1 MNRPT
6 ENTIK
11 STGAFNGEFAFA
23 LGTVCSVLCEKT
35 NRWVTGHVIM
45 FHRGGVTTKYAV
57 KAVRVLFE
65 KAQNGGKTHYQD
77 CDVTSEKEAD
87 KRLVR
92 LDLPKREVR
101 LWTSGSPCMRACDLG
116 HAATSKS
123 KPVDPSRGFGASA
136 EAAARAAQK
145 KDFSYQGKGSEGLAK
160 AEQEAK
166 KRLSAKPSQGDVEA
180 CLKLLGD
187 SWPTQERPNVTPD
200 GKAVQGMCL
209 GAVFVLGG
217 VGMAVSQ
224 VSSAYPNLC
233 KLITAWVKTSLPE
246 EFPFS
251 SLQINYNYAAR
262 KHVDGNNIG
271 PSYIRSLGKH
281 TGGELWTADAFVE
294 ATDEDTGEKYVKG
307 GGGQQVL
314 SCSGGWKLF
323 NGNAEHYTKP
333 YQGTRISFIAFSH
346 NAYNKLSTRVASK
359 LKELGFTAASDD
371 GVDLPYF
378 AKYRIDKSEFTPDE
392 NSKYF
397 AYQKKRAVE
406 LPPPTKPNRISIE
419 CYGLTMARGGGWIG
433 YCDAQGKRTVHELT
447 PNMTGFHVLEL
458 DVSPTRGVTLINSF
472 VDRKRFDIYGKTD
485 LEVDRFSSFV
495 KKLPT
500 GRVVA
505 IAITDTAVAAK
516 RPPSDKL
523 YDALR
528 LLGAPQRMEKIGYRF
543 PFAFLGCKGGTGVVL
558 MDKTKFLLRIDAALA
573 AGGAIADVTTEKTDV
588 TAKVILAAAKK

>member
-1 MNRPT
+1 MMEVGGFCFDFGCPRRSESEEEEEEELIVESDDEPQKKRKSSSRKPAPKKARTEYTIEEHEKGTLKRPT
-6 ENTIK
+6 ENTIT

-77 CDVTSEKEAD
+77 CDVTTEKEAD

-116 HAATSKS
+116 HAAASKE
-123 KPVDPSRGFGASA
+123 KPLDPSRGFGASA

-145 KDFSYQGKGSEGLAK
+145 KDFTYQGKGSEGLAK
-160 AEQEAK
+160 AEQEAT
-166 KRLSAKPSQGDVEA
+166 KRLSSKPSQADVEA

-233 KLITAWVKTSLPE
+233 KLITGWVKTSLPE
-246 EFPFS
+246 AFPFS

-307 GGGQQVL
+307 GGGQQ
-314 SCSGGWKLF
+314 
-323 NGNAEHYTKP
+323 
-333 YQGTRISFIAFSH
+333 
-346 NAYNKLSTRVASK
+346 
-359 LKELGFTAASDD
+359 
-371 GVDLPYF
+371 
-378 AKYRIDKSEFTPDE
+378 
-392 NSKYF
+392 
-397 AYQKKRAVE
+397 
-406 LPPPTKPNRISIE
+406 
-419 CYGLTMARGGGWIG
+419 ARS
-433 YCDAQGKRTVHELT
+433 RRPVRL
-447 PNMTGFHVLEL
+447 
-458 DVSPTRGVTLINSF
+458 
-472 VDRKRFDIYGKTD
+472 
-485 LEVDRFSSFV
+485 
-495 KKLPT
+495 
-500 GRVVA
+500 VA
-505 IAITDTAVAAK
+505 IA
-516 RPPSDKL
+516 R
-523 YDALR
+523 
-528 LLGAPQRMEKIGYRF
+528 
-543 PFAFLGCKGGTGVVL
+543 
-558 MDKTKFLLRIDAALA
+558 
-573 AGGAIADVTTEKTDV
+573 
-588 TAKVILAAAKK
+588 

>member
-1 MNRPT
+1 MASRPSRASRASAPKYDDGQSNDGSEFEKESSSESEEEEEEEVLIESDDEPQKKRKSSSKKPAPKKARTEYTIEEHEKGSVNRPT
-6 ENTIK
+6 ENTIT

-77 CDVTSEKEAD
+77 CDVTTEKEAD

-116 HAATSKS
+116 HAAASKE
-123 KPVDPSRGFGASA
+123 KPLDPSRGFGASA

-145 KDFSYQGKGSEGLAK
+145 KDFTYQGKGSEGLAK
-160 AEQEAK
+160 AEQEAT
-166 KRLSAKPSQGDVEA
+166 KRLSSKPSQADVEA

-233 KLITAWVKTSLPE
+233 KLITGWVKTSLPE
-246 EFPFS
+246 DFPFS

-392 NSKYF
+392 NSKSS
-397 AYQKKRAVE
+397 ARRLPSRPPPRAVAATAA
-406 LPPPTKPNRISIE
+406 PAGT
-419 CYGLTMARGGGWIG
+419 
-433 YCDAQGKRTVHELT
+433 
-447 PNMTGFHVLEL
+447 
-458 DVSPTRGVTLINSF
+458 SPTRRSAPW
-472 VDRKRFDIYGKTD
+472 
-485 LEVDRFSSFV
+485 SC
-495 KKLPT
+495 
-500 GRVVA
+500 
-505 IAITDTAVAAK
+505 
-516 RPPSDKL
+516 RPPPS
-523 YDALR
+523 
-528 LLGAPQRMEKIGYRF
+528 P
-543 PFAFLGCKGGTGVVL
+543 
-558 MDKTKFLLRIDAALA
+558 
-573 AGGAIADVTTEKTDV
+573 
-588 TAKVILAAAKK
+588 TASRSSATA